1 MKNKDHSRF
10 LIGVQAYIEEN
21 PEVAGQISD
30 YVTMGLQTA
39 LNQQRERAADMEV
52 ALSVAI
58 AQRWKNRES
67 LIVSKLKKWVGKS
80 SVPWE
85 STIELLESK
94 SKSN

>member
-1 MKNKDHSRF
+1 MSNKDHSRF

-21 PEVAGQISD
+21 PEAAGQISE
-30 YVTMGLQTA
+30 YVTMGLQEA
-39 LNQQRERAADMEV
+39 IKRDRERAADMEI

-58 AQRWKNRES
+58 AQRWKNRED

-85 STIELLESK
+85 STIELLEK
-94 SKSN
+94 KK